1 MWLVSEKGMFLGQAF
16 TNLFQDP
23 GNTSIH
29 RQRREK
35 TKAGLRYSRSSHRV
49 KNDTAITGVD
59 PVLHNTTLDTGQGA
73 IVRLRT
79 KEGFSVSPAALLGWA
94 DRYLFRENILLRMAF
109 GALAALVQGAW
120 AVIAG
125 GYVYYDLL
133 GALFSVMAAPL
144 LVYLFYAAT
153 DRHMRTSS
161 LREAGILATLAILTY
176 SLSGFDLPYLQLNI
190 GQMAAFAAAVL
201 TGGSYG
207 ISRGTLV
214 GLACGLFL
222 EPVYA
227 LSYALAG
234 LVAGTVSEASG
245 TSPLAVWGKGGA
257 RPIGLLAA
265 GAVATAW
272 GIVSSGYGGIRYLLP
287 EILMASAILMPFLS
301 AGKLQLPSHWCGLI
315 TDTRR
320 SEKAAIAEK
329 GTIISHILIRFI
341 FALKDVSP
349 PPRMMPLSQ
358 AT

>member
-1 MWLVSEKGMFLGQAF
+1 MQKEKAKAKKTLAELLQQLPMQKICTVGLFLLAGCILSCGKSFFGTWPFGLAAVAAAGGLIQSASLCVGALFGAAGNSGMLILTTAMLFTARTIISMWLVSEKGMFLGQAF

-161 LREAGILATLAILTY
+161 LREAGILATRAILTD
-176 SLSGFDLPYLQLNI
+176 S
-190 GQMAAFAAAVL
+190 
-201 TGGSYG
+201 
-207 ISRGTLV
+207 
-214 GLACGLFL
+214 
-222 EPVYA
+222 
-227 LSYALAG
+227 
-234 LVAGTVSEASG
+234 
-245 TSPLAVWGKGGA
+245 
-257 RPIGLLAA
+257 
-265 GAVATAW
+265 
-272 GIVSSGYGGIRYLLP
+272 
-287 EILMASAILMPFLS
+287 
-301 AGKLQLPSHWCGLI
+301 
-315 TDTRR
+315 
-320 SEKAAIAEK
+320 
-329 GTIISHILIRFI
+329 
-341 FALKDVSP
+341 
-349 PPRMMPLSQ
+349 
-358 AT
+358 